1 MLFTGPKDDPN
12 RKGVVFW
19 ELSWTPTAKD
29 HGNHIVCGMAGDAT
43 G

>member
-1 MLFTGPKDDPN
+1 MIFTGPVDDPSK
-12 RKGVVFW
+12 KGAVFW

-29 HGNHIVCGMAGDAT
+29 RGNHIVCAMAEDLT